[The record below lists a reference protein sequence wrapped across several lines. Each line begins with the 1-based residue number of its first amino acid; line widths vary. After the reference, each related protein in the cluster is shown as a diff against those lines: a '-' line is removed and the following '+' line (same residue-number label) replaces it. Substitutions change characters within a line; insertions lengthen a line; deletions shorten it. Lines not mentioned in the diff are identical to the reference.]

1 MPLLL
6 KELEVRT
13 ADIIRRKRVH
23 TREILPKVPVCCFRK
38 PMRTILAIF
47 TALTLISAHSLLRVA
62 AQDAPPDQ
70 TQILFIEN
78 IAAPAM
84 KTIIRSLESQGAPVP
99 VELTDLLALQG
110 KPDEFYAHAASYF
123 GLGWQERLTRDASSV
138 RTPEDALM
146 VRTRIYLTSLAANA
160 DRIARTSPV
169 KAEEIRG
176 IVQNLLRQSQAA
188 ETEEERKNF
197 FRALKEA
204 EERIF
209 PVEGGLTIEG
219 NLWSAQKFLEE
230 LKDAIDI
237 LVDGFSANSL
247 RKELTDLEL
256 RARSISGNQELT
268 AWFATFDAFAEKLLS
283 HAKPVDHEVILVN
296 AKELLRKLHAYLQD
310 LEQNG
315 IETHGFTEESAALL
329 TKRSEPMNAEEFEVF
344 IASLEDLLMR
354 ISESFPT
361 S

>member
-169 KAEEIRG
+169 KAEE
-176 IVQNLLRQSQAA
+176 
-188 ETEEERKNF
+188 TEEERKTF

-209 PVEGGLTIEG
+209 PVEGGLTIEVY
-219 NLWSAQKFLEE
+219 LWSAQKFLEE

-315 IETHGFTEESAALL
+315 IATHGFTEESAALL
-329 TKRSEPMNAEEFEVF
+329 TKANEPMNAEEFEVF